1 MVLES
6 LIGTKRAENQPWKLF
21 FLGLMYASIGTFLGL
36 WIFKNQASLVLVFLT
51 VFAAIPLVYSMTK
64 YEEKRDLKIKSE
76 LTILKGH
83 SKALIAFMYLFFGF
97 VIAFSIW
104 YILLPD
110 RLIQITFNSQIETIR
125 SINGGIIGTNIGTS
139 AASLVDSSATQH
151 TTIFM
156 QIFSNNIKV
165 LLFCI
170 FFSFFYGAGAI
181 FILTWN
187 ASVIAVAMGNL
198 IRTNL
203 ATIADKSG
211 LFQIG
216 SYFGIFSLGLLRYS
230 IHGFFEILSYFAA
243 GLAGGIISVAV
254 IKHDFG
260 SAPFKKILADSIDLI
275 VLAIVLVFLAAL
287 LEVYITPIFF
297 SSL

>member
-6 LIGTKRAENQPWKLF
+6 LFGPKKALSSPWRLF

-51 VFAAIPLVYSMTK
+51 VLATVPLMYKTMK
-64 YEEKRDLKIKSE
+64 YEEKRDLKFTSE
-76 LTILKGH
+76 LKLIKKH
-83 SKALIAFMYLFFGF
+83 SRALIAFMFLFFGF

-104 YILLPD
+104 YLLLPD
-110 RLIQITFNSQIETIR
+110 RLLQITFASQIETIR
-125 SINGGIIGTNIGTS
+125 SINGGVISNVISPGAS
-139 AASLVDSSATQH
+139 SLVDISATKH
-151 TTIFM
+151 AAVFM

-187 ASVIAVAMGNL
+187 ASVIAVAIGNL
-198 IRTNL
+198 IRSKIG
-203 ATIADKSG
+203 AVADYVG
-211 LFQIG
+211 LLKIG
-216 SYFGIFSLGLLRYS
+216 SYLGIFSLGLLRYA
-230 IHGFFEILSYFAA
+230 IHGSFEILSYFTA

-260 SAPFKKILADSIDLI
+260 SLSFKKILADSVDLI
-275 VLAIVLVFLAAL
+275 VLAIVLVFLAAI
-287 LEVYITPIFF
+287 LEVYVTPIFF
-297 SSL
+297 